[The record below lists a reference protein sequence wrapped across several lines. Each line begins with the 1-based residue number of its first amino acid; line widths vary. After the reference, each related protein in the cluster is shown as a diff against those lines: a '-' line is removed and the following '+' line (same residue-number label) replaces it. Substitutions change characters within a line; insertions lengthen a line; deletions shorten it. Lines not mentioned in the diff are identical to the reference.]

1 MQWWQGTDIFSEQKR
16 KEIYVRHL
24 ECKKRVHVKG
34 RCGVWDLLE
43 MVMIT
48 IKWVNG
54 SPWVIKE
61 ERAARGRRSNK
72 FCLGYM

>member
-1 MQWWQGTDIFSEQKR
+1 M
-16 KEIYVRHL
+16 RHL

-34 RCGVWDLLE
+34 RCGVWGLLE
-43 MVMIT
+43 MIMIT

-61 ERAARGRRSNK
+61 ERAARGRKR
-72 FCLGYM
+72 